1 MLYEFT
7 NKEQDQVINAF
18 RINSFVTLRDLPDNI
33 APTNV
38 IQHIQ
43 GKMKESLAHSSVISH
58 NKKTHMEVLK
68 KTVNVSNMTIEER
81 SQYADSLKKAV
92 NFQIKLFNNLLF
104 TGELYIRRLM
114 RTMDPLLPERS
125 LLFILETLLGCTKVN
140 NQVDDLVIE
149 GAIMLMNKVGSR
161 LCDHVKRTQNA
172 DRIASLKK
180 IFDRFVD
187 LKDTSPQ
194 NLFSNRVKHLIE
206 DFCLSNTQ

>member
-1 MLYEFT
+1 MKKSQFHRVLFEHIYET
-7 NKEQDQVINAF
+7 SEQFFYNA
-18 RINSFVTLRDLPDNI
+18 
-33 APTNV
+33 
-38 IQHIQ
+38 
-43 GKMKESLAHSSVISH
+43 

-125 LLFILETLLGCTKVN
+125 LLFILETLLGYTKVN